1 MNTPITKCVV
11 NNSFLDFLQNVD
23 TSQAF
28 RQYLDQC
35 ITQTTLMQNTPKYPI
50 VSNQQGLTIGSYMSP
65 IMDEDFHKK
74 F

>member
-28 RQYLDQC
+28 RQYLDQS
-35 ITQTTLMQNTPKYPI
+35 ITQTELMQNTSKYPI
-50 VSNQQGLTIGSYMSP
+50 VSN
-65 IMDEDFHKK
+65 
-74 F
+74 